1 MSTSGDDEGAMEESV
16 STSVSAYNA
25 SDDIDACI
33 EGMMSIDVGECEAE
47 RETEDASGDAAV
59 RTSCDAASCVDDSID
74 IGSAFASLSLTGPS
88 MSTDENDDDNV
99 DAAENT
105 TAAAAVVV
113 ELCVR
118 GTGDGVDVK
127 LIVAMNSRREDSV
140 PGNGTENRTSARRP
154 RVRFVMGTS
163 RSTSASD
170 FSDAAGESLQEEGD
184 EGRPADGEEQPSTSA
199 ECADSDEGWEVEQ
212 VSSSASSRPGAADVP
227 AIDVPAEIT
236 PALAGSGL
244 RRWAVGVVY
253 DPVMALHI
261 APDGDHVERPER
273 ITTIMEALGL
283 ARWTTA
289 EESCSVKDGTI
300 LERCRVLRSRRAD
313 DKELLLAHSY
323 DHVRSV
329 DKKSQSVTGNGVS
342 YGDIYFNSST
352 SAAARM
358 AAGCVI
364 EACERVVDGSV
375 RASLAV
381 VRPPGHHAE
390 CSREMGFC
398 FFNNVAV
405 AALQLLQFHSHAVQ
419 RVVIV
424 DWDVVRTTRS
434 YFSRMDR
441 LFHLHCLSRAALVYL
456 RPDIGQGGEG
466 D

>member
-1 MSTSGDDEGAMEESV
+1 M
-16 STSVSAYNA
+16 
-25 SDDIDACI
+25 
-33 EGMMSIDVGECEAE
+33 
-47 RETEDASGDAAV
+47 
-59 RTSCDAASCVDDSID
+59 
-74 IGSAFASLSLTGPS
+74 
-88 MSTDENDDDNV
+88 
-99 DAAENT
+99 
-105 TAAAAVVV
+105 
-113 ELCVR
+113 
-118 GTGDGVDVK
+118 
-127 LIVAMNSRREDSV
+127 
-140 PGNGTENRTSARRP
+140 
-154 RVRFVMGTS
+154 
-163 RSTSASD
+163 
-170 FSDAAGESLQEEGD
+170 
-184 EGRPADGEEQPSTSA
+184 
-199 ECADSDEGWEVEQ
+199 
-212 VSSSASSRPGAADVP
+212 
-227 AIDVPAEIT
+227 
-236 PALAGSGL
+236 
-244 RRWAVGVVY
+244 
-253 DPVMALHI
+253 
-261 APDGDHVERPER
+261 
-273 ITTIMEALGL
+273 
-283 ARWTTA
+283 
-289 EESCSVKDGTI
+289 KDGTI

-364 EACERVVDGSV
+364 EACERVIDGSV